1 MIYLKASFLKRV
13 CAFFVDSLILSVIIG
28 VITMG
33 FSNNTSE
40 ISSKLLELSN
50 NYSSG
55 EVTDEEFINEYSE
68 LNYELQKSGIIT
80 NVVNLVMYVGYFV
93 IFGYLNKG
101 QTLGKKL
108 FKIKVANKEGDVPSI
123 WNMLVR
129 SLFIY
134 GIITL
139 LYCVILINIIDKM
152 SFLIGFLIVYYI
164 EAIFIMIAFFM
175 VLYKKDGRG
184 LHDMIAG
191 TNVIEEVK

>member
-1 MIYLKASFLKRV
+1 
-13 CAFFVDSLILSVIIG
+13 
-28 VITMG
+28 MG